1 MNLHYILATLVSIAV
16 FACGCSGNGD
26 PAPAPAAPPPP
37 SEPPPPPLPPPPASG
52 GYYGVDPSGSYDV
65 RSTRAIVYTRAL
77 IDSNDPQPV
86 DLHLDLFE
94 PDIDLTG
101 SEVPAV
107 VMLHGGGFTKGTR
120 NHGQIQKFGGEFARQ
135 GFIAVSIDYRLIPQD
150 PVLGADSRQA
160 LDALGIPP
168 SSDSFARAQLAA
180 VEDTAESVDW
190 LHETAAANGFRI
202 DGVALLGASAGAVTV
217 LNLAYVVDDL
227 GLPRPAIGA
236 VVALWGAM
244 GLAYDPS
251 VSVMTVDEAP
261 VILVHGTADTVV
273 NYETGSLRIAN
284 RAAQIGLPYELIAN
298 VGAGHSFSEMD
309 LFALETMPGSGVTQA
324 QRIID
329 FIGVAL
335 LAPDCLR
342 QQGVIDACALPGT

>member
-1 MNLHYILATLVSIAV
+1 MKLIATLVSFSV
-16 FACGCSGNGD
+16 LACGCSGSGD
-26 PAPAPAAPPPP
+26 AAPEPPAPLPP

-52 GYYGVDPSGSYDV
+52 GYYGVDPNGSYDV
-65 RSTRAIVYTRAL
+65 RTTRAIVYTRAL
-77 IDSNDPQPV
+77 IDSNDPQPI

-150 PVLGADSRQA
+150 PVLGANAQDA

-180 VEDTAESVDW
+180 VEDTAASVGW
-190 LHETAAANGFRI
+190 LHETAAANDSRI

-217 LNLAYVVDDL
+217 LNLAYVIDDL
-227 GLPRPAIGA
+227 GIPRPAIAA

-244 GLAYDPS
+244 GLVYDPTL
-251 VSVMTVDEAP
+251 SVMSVDEAP

-273 NYETGSLRIAN
+273 DYETGSLRIAN

-309 LFALETMPGSGVTQA
+309 LFVLETMPGSGVTQA

-335 LAPDCLR
+335 LASDCLR
-342 QQGVIDACALPGT
+342 QQGVIGACVLPDP